1 MKKLL
6 HWVGSGAVWISSAAL
21 AQPPEACDPVGI
33 LSGEGFAR
41 TVCAGVPV
49 SLPRGA
55 TVADLRCL
63 ENDQVIELKG
73 QSTVDPAICDSTA
86 FRRGTR
92 PCDGGRCFNPRQPA
106 SAEAE
111 LTVLTPE
118 PISFSV
124 RPTIQWQPIGGASRY
139 EVSIQGSS
147 LTLTAAVD
155 TPQLEFPAD
164 WDALEVG
171 QAYEIR
177 IVARDNLGQILA
189 ATKTVVNV
197 LAPTASFPPK

>member
-6 HWVGSGAVWISSAAL
+6 HWVGLGAVWISSAAL

-33 LSGEGFAR
+33 LSGEGFAHM
-41 TVCAGVPV
+41 VCAGVPV

-55 TVADLRCL
+55 TAADLRCL

-73 QSTVDPAICDSTA
+73 QSTVDPAICNSTA

-92 PCDGGRCFNPRQPA
+92 PCGSGRCFNPRQPA
-106 SAEAE
+106 PAEAE

-124 RPTIQWQPIGGASRY
+124 RPTIQWRPVAGASRY

-147 LTLTAAVD
+147 LTLTAEVD

-197 LAPTASFPPK
+197 LASTASFPPK